1 MRLHNFGYLI
11 KEGAKNVVQNRL
23 MSFACIGVL
32 VACMLLIGGA
42 ALLSLN
48 VSAMVDFVEDQ
59 NELVVYLEDWMT
71 PQDVEV
77 MNVNLSGFE
86 NIASFTFVCRHDS
99 LEQLIAG
106 AGEDAILYIG
116 LRGEENPLPDI
127 YIVSV
132 SDLAYMSETV
142 ARLREM
148 RGVNR
153 VNYSAEVATILVAL
167 RRAVAYSGMV
177 VVGILIAVSV
187 VIITNNIKLTV
198 FARRKEISIMKYV
211 GATDAFIRMPFLVE
225 GIILG
230 LAAAI
235 LAFLILGF
243 GYTYLLGWIED
254 QFGGN
259 VGPLF
264 ARAIDFW
271 YIAPY
276 VFGAFAGMGV
286 FIGMIGSGAFVRKY
300 LKV

>member
-48 VSAMVDFVEDQ
+48 ISAMVNFVEDQ

-71 PQDVEV
+71 PQDIEA
-77 MNVNLSGFE
+77 MNANLSGFE
-86 NIASFTFVCRHDS
+86 NIASFTFVCKHDS
-99 LEQLIAG
+99 LETFIAN
-106 AGEDAILYIG
+106 AGDNAIIYIA
-116 LRGEENPLPDI
+116 LRGEENPLLDK
-127 YIVSV
+127 YIISV
-132 SDLAYMSETV
+132 SDIAHMSHTV
-142 ARLREM
+142 SRLRDL
-148 RGVNR
+148 RGVYR
-153 VNYSAEVATILVAL
+153 VNYSAEVANILLAL

-177 VVGILIAVSV
+177 VVGILIVVSI
-187 VIITNNIKLTV
+187 VIITNNIKLTI

-211 GATDAFIRMPFLVE
+211 GATDAFIRMPFLIE
-225 GIILG
+225 GIIIG
-230 LAAAI
+230 LVAAI
-235 LAFLILGF
+235 LAFLILGV
-243 GYTYLLGWIED
+243 GYTYLLVWIEE

-259 VGPLF
+259 IGPLF

-271 YIAPY
+271 HIAPY
-276 VFGAFAGMGV
+276 VFGAFAGLGI